1 MAAATKRCYK
11 CGRTLPL
18 DAFNCNRSRRDG
30 LDCLCREC
38 KNKAD
43 RRRREAKRARR
54 AAEAEHTDAE
64 VRGLAS
70 FLASLDQ
77 NEPHTATWWRQA
89 ARDGGFAWAG
99 YGDVR
104 AALSM
109 AGIEPFDLR
118 RGNLYAVGSL
128 KGDSRAR
135 NAGKRK
141 STVRKQNGTA
151 ERTRAPHRGI
161 RSGRKAC
168 NDEA

>member
-1 MAAATKRCYK
+1 MSATKTCRR

-18 DAFNCNRSRRDG
+18 DAFNRNRKAKDG
-30 LDCLCREC
+30 LDHQCREC
-38 KNKAD
+38 KHKSD
-43 RRRREAKRARR
+43 RQRRNAKWARR
-54 AAEAEHTDAE
+54 AAEAEHTEAE

-70 FLASLDQ
+70 FLKSLDPG
-77 NEPHTATWWRQA
+77 EPHTATWWRQA

-118 RGNLYAVGSL
+118 RGNLYSVGSL

-135 NAGKRK
+135 KPGRRK
-141 STVRKQNGTA
+141 STRPKA
-151 ERTRAPHRGI
+151 ERHRRADESAPEGHKE
-161 RSGRKAC
+161 RK
-168 NDEA
+168 DGVQ